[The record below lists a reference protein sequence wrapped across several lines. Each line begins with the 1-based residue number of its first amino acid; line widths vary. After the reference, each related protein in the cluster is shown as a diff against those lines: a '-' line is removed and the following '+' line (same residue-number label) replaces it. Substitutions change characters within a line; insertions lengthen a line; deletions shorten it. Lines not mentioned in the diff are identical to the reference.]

1 MQRGQIWKKPS
12 GEWAIRYYDAAGRRH
27 QETIGRK
34 ADAVEKLEDELR
46 RARMGELYQS
56 RRQVTLGQLVDEF
69 LRQYPRPEQTRK
81 RMRTEL
87 NRATKVFGDVP
98 VRQLDPAAISAW
110 INTLPV
116 AQSTRSQ
123 TIHSLRQVLRQGIG
137 WGYLRE
143 NPAAPERVRVPEGSR
158 GEIRPFQDWGEV
170 EAVADAIGAVYGPL
184 VEFAAATGLR
194 PEEWC
199 ALEWRDIDLPGR
211 CLHVRRTWTRVG
223 GPREMGK
230 TAASRR
236 RVDLQRRAI
245 DALQAVPRKLYEP
258 RVFSTAKRGRR
269 VDVTYWGQ
277 QLWLPALGLAGLE
290 QRPPYHLRHTFA
302 SFSLAAGCDLH
313 WLKEQMGHSSIRM
326 TSDVYGH
333 LIPRHRSDALDRL
346 DAWSSSPEHDAGSGL
361 AAPT

>member
-1 MQRGQIWKKPS
+1 
-12 GEWAIRYYDAAGRRH
+12 
-27 QETIGRK
+27 
-34 ADAVEKLEDELR
+34 
-46 RARMGELYQS
+46 MGELYQS
-56 RRQVTLGQLVDEF
+56 RRQVTLSQLVDEF
-69 LRQYPRPEQTRK
+69 LRQYPRPEQTRR

-87 NRATKVFGDVP
+87 TRATRVFGDVP

-137 WGYLRE
+137 WGYMRE
-143 NPAAPERVRVPEGSR
+143 NPASPDRVRVPEGTR
-158 GEIRPFQDWGEV
+158 GEIRPFQDCGEV
-170 EAVADAIGAVYGPL
+170 EAVADAIGPVYGPL
-184 VEFAAATGLR
+184 VVFAAATGLR

-199 ALEWRDIDLPGR
+199 ALEWPDVDIVGR

-223 GPREMGK
+223 GAREMGK

-236 RVDLQRRAI
+236 QVDLQRRAV
-245 DALQAVPRKLYEP
+245 DALQAVPRKLHEQ

-269 VDVTYWGQ
+269 IDVTYFGT
-277 QLWLPALGLAGLE
+277 QLWLPALDLAALDR
-290 QRPPYHLRHTFA
+290 RPPYHLRHTFA
-302 SFSLAAGCDLH
+302 SFALAAGCDLH

-333 LIPRHRSDALDRL
+333 LAPRHRAGALERL
-346 DAWSSSPEHDAGSGL
+346 DSWAVLTEESSSNMSR
-361 AAPT
+361 